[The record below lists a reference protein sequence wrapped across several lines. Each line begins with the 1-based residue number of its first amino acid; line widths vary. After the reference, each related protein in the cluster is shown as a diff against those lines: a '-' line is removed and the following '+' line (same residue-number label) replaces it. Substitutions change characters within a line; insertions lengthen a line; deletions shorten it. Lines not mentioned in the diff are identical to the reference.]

1 MAKASANIAS
11 VNPLRNLSANALV
24 DQLGAVKA
32 EIAAFEGREKALR
45 DELLRRGLT
54 EAEGARFN
62 ATVTQAVRWTLD
74 TKAVKAEMG
83 APWWDARCRQ
93 SLVITVAVKPRVAIA
108 KLPRKSGAPNRT
120 FGARAAALPPA
131 LFCTSGGIANGT
143 RSPIARRFVAYT
155 GER

>member
-74 TKAVKAEMG
+74 TKAVKSEMG
-83 APWWDARCRQ
+83 DFWWDARCRQ
-93 SLVITVAVKPRVAIA
+93 SLVTTFAVKPRVAVA
-108 KLPRKSGAPNRT
+108 K
-120 FGARAAALPPA
+120 
-131 LFCTSGGIANGT
+131 
-143 RSPIARRFVAYT
+143 
-155 GER
+155 